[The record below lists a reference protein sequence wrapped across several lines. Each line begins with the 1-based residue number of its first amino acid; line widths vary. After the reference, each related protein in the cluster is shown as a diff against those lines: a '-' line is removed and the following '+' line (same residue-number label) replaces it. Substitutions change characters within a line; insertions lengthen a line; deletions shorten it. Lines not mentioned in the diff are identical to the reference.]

1 LLTGNYQ
8 VGNNAY
14 RAMMRD
20 VVILHVVPGRTRM
33 LWLIWIAIILL
44 TPVLSGIGVWRQI
57 LAQPRDKDIAE
68 VPNNSQLGR
77 SQ

>member
-1 LLTGNYQ
+1 
-8 VGNNAY
+8 
-14 RAMMRD
+14 
-20 VVILHVVPGRTRM
+20 M

-44 TPVLSGIGVWRQI
+44 TPVLAGIGVWRQI

-68 VPNNSQLGR
+68 VPNDSQLGR